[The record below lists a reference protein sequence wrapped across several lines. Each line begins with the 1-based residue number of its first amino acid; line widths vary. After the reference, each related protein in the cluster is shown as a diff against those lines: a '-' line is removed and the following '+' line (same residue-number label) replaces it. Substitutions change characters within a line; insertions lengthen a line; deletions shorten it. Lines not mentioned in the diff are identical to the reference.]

1 MSIVFKFT
9 YLGKYTVRKLKKSL
23 RGVFWVLKVE
33 YYIDFKNFTQNEDE
47 LDCMFLLGSHESL

>member
-23 RGVFWVLKVE
+23 RGVFLVLKIE
-33 YYIDFKNFTQNEDE
+33 YYIDFETLHKTKTNWIACFY
-47 LDCMFLLGSHESL
+47 